1 MVHPAA
7 ARTDELLAFR
17 KDLHEFVKARLDP
30 VGAKNRERE
39 RDQQSGGRGEA
50 GRGGQIARDPGVDAA
65 ENAPASGHGFGGGT
79 QVVLPIAGS
88 GRTKTGGPIKA
99 ADTVIVADG
108 VNAMVRAG
116 NESKP
121 DRPPQGDGKNRKVV
135 IVDVFADEVRATGD
149 GDVCQLFRIPDRRS
163 RLMPKMRL
171 RGRRT
176 GQEP

>member
-65 ENAPASGHGFGGGT
+65 QNAPASGHGFGGGT
-79 QVVLPIAGS
+79 NVVLPIAGS
-88 GRTKTGGPIKA
+88 GRTKAGGPVKA
-99 ADTVIVADG
+99 SDTVIVAHG
-108 VNAMVRAG
+108 VNSMVRTG
-116 NESKP
+116 DKTEP
-121 DRPPQGDGKNRKVV
+121 DRPPEGDGQNWQIV
-135 IVDVFADEVRATGD
+135 IVDVLADEIRAAGD
-149 GDVCQLFRIPDRRS
+149 GDVCQLFRIPEY
-163 RLMPKMRL
+163 P
-171 RGRRT
+171 GRAGAFACPGVCDMKVR
-176 GQEP
+176 